1 MKKDKA
7 FTLAEVLITL
17 GIIGVVAAMTL
28 PMLIQNYH
36 AIVLQVQ
43 FKRAYSILSQAL
55 LLMEK
60 DTGITPNRANYAVAG
75 GSGNFVNYFRPYFL
89 QAINCDKRNC
99 VVEMDD
105 DQGRELSVGYVDF
118 ANTYKL
124 HDLGL
129 FDDGQIL
136 LNDGTLVMIENSVGN
151 ILLTIDINGLYKKP
165 NRWGH
170 DLFTFQLSDE
180 GKLLPMGAPN
190 TTAKPENFCVRTKSK
205 KVNNGLA
212 CTYAAFTEEDYFKNL
227 PK

>member
-1 MKKDKA
+1 MKKG

-17 GIIGVVAAMTL
+17 GIVGVVAAMTI
-28 PMLIQNYH
+28 PMLIQNYQ
-36 AIVLQVQ
+36 ATVLQVQ

-60 DTGITPNRANYAVAG
+60 DTGITPNRANYAVSG

-99 VVEMDD
+99 VVYTDD
-105 DQGRELSVGYVDF
+105 TQDKVLSGGYVDF

-124 HDLGL
+124 NNKEI
-129 FDDGQIL
+129 FDDSQIL

-190 TTAKPENFCVRTKSK
+190 TTSMPENFCVRTKSK
-205 KVNNGLA
+205 IVNNGLA
-212 CTYAAFTEEDYFKNL
+212 CTYAAFSEKDYFKNL